1 MRLLLDTHALLWWLT
16 DNARLGPQSR
26 ALIAASG
33 ADVLVSVVSL
43 WEATIKHR
51 VGKLPE
57 RGSDMWADIDSEGL
71 TLLPITRDHIAA
83 LEELPRH
90 HGDPFD
96 HMLLA
101 QARVEGARL
110 VTVDRHMTLYGVPC
124 IPAMR

>member
-1 MRLLLDTHALLWWLT
+1 MLLDTHVLLWWLT
-16 DNARLGPQSR
+16 DNPRLGPQTR
-26 ALIAASG
+26 ALIAGSSAE
-33 ADVLVSVVSL
+33 VLVSVVSL
-43 WEATIKHR
+43 WEATIKFR

-57 RGSDMWADIDSEGL
+57 RGSELWIDIDNEGL
-71 TLLPITRDHIAA
+71 ALLPIKHDHVAA

-101 QARVEGARL
+101 QAQVEGARV